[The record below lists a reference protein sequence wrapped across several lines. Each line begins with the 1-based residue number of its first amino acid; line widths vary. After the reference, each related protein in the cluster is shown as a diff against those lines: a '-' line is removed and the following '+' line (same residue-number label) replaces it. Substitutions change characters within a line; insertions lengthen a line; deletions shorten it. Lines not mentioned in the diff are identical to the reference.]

1 MGLKEDGTTAI
12 PPFLCVNTKNTGATN
27 KKAFSK
33 NLDHNDVIEF
43 AKSAIA
49 GLKDAMQGDLLLGPV
64 LRVDVMLYQPAD
76 GPARFV
82 VNEFE
87 SLEALISA
95 SGRQAAIIDA
105 QVHTF
110 LVEFWN
116 RQIIDAIM
124 AETSNRR
131 EEGMRHYLKLTSV

>member
-12 PPFLCVNTKNTGATN
+12 PPFLCVNTKNTGTAS

-33 NLDHNDVIEF
+33 DLEHNDVIDF
-43 AKSAIA
+43 AKAAIA

-64 LRVDVMLYQPAD
+64 LRVDIMLYQPAN

-116 RQIIDAIM
+116 RQIRDAIL
-124 AETSNRR
+124 ADASYRR
-131 EEGMRHYLKLTSV
+131 EEGLRYLKLI